1 MNKARVQIQKDFGD
15 YTDKM
20 YSFYTDFNDL
30 KAGDIVT
37 VLTAYGIKLA
47 VFVEYDTSKYEPMN
61 FLLHKISGS
70 KITSRKKEL
79 KDKLINSKLK
89 EMNDFIAKIHAL

>member
-70 KITSRKKEL
+70 EIILRKKEL

>member
-1 MNKARVQIQKDFGD
+1 MNKARVQIQKKFGD

-47 VFVEYDTSKYEPMN
+47 VFVEYDNSKYEPNN
-61 FLLHKISGS
+61 FLIDKISGS
-70 KITSRKKEL
+70 EIILRKKEL

>member
-1 MNKARVQIQKDFGD
+1 MNKARVQIQKEFGD

-47 VFVEYDTSKYEPMN
+47 VFVEYDNSKYEPNN
-61 FLLHKISGS
+61 FLIDKISGS
-70 KITSRKKEL
+70 EIILRKKEL

>member
-47 VFVEYDTSKYEPMN
+47 VFVEYDTS
-61 FLLHKISGS
+61 
-70 KITSRKKEL
+70 
-79 KDKLINSKLK
+79 
-89 EMNDFIAKIHAL
+89 